1 MLLCL
6 NILANLSP
14 DLHNI
19 FWGQFHMLLC
29 LNILANLSPDLH
41 NIKSLNLYMKV
52 VVLSEMPCNPLVP
65 WKQRKTQGGCQTK
78 SG

>member
-1 MLLCL
+1 
-6 NILANLSP
+6 
-14 DLHNI
+14 
-19 FWGQFHMLLC
+19 MLLC

-41 NIKSLNLYMKV
+41 NIKSFNLYMKV
-52 VVLSEMPCNPLVP
+52 VVLSEMPCSPLVP